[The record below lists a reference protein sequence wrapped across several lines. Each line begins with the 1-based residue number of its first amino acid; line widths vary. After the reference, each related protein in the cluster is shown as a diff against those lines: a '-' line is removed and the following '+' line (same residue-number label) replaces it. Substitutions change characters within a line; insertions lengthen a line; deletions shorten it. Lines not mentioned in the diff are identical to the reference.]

1 MKIILHVGMH
11 KTGSSSI
18 QDTLSKADMGPV
30 EYMPIGPA
38 NQSGTMALMFR
49 EDVEE
54 YHSFKLRGL
63 TRSQLLE
70 NRKVLQRR
78 MTHYFENT
86 TAETVLISGEGISIM
101 SPAEIEYLAAFL
113 YDQTKDVQVIAYVRS
128 PCSFM
133 NSAFQQRVKGGKLKQ
148 FQPGNLWPNYQS
160 RFEKIDKVFGRE
172 NVTLKPFI
180 RDELKDGNVVLDF
193 AAFLNVSVDIE
204 NIVLSNESLSLE
216 ATALLYA
223 QRRLGK
229 GMLKGFGRAVKIN
242 ADFIEHLSQ
251 IKGRRMTFSRSLVEQ
266 TAKAQA
272 ADILWIE
279 ERLGRD
285 FLDLPD
291 SGAGGISSEADLL
304 DIAAEQQDVL
314 NRMIDERFKTGLGS
328 PHEQAARKLDL
339 VMSSFI

>member
-1 MKIILHVGMH
+1 
-11 KTGSSSI
+11 
-18 QDTLSKADMGPV
+18 
-30 EYMPIGPA
+30 
-38 NQSGTMALMFR
+38 
-49 EDVEE
+49 
-54 YHSFKLRGL
+54 
-63 TRSQLLE
+63 
-70 NRKVLQRR
+70 

-86 TAETVLISGEGISIM
+86 TAETVLISGEGISNM

-148 FQPGNLWPNYQS
+148 FKPGNLWPNYQS

-229 GMLKGFGRAVKIN
+229 GMLKGFGRALKIN

>member
-1 MKIILHVGMH
+1 MP

-18 QDTLSKADMGPV
+18 QDTFAKSDIAPV
-30 EYMPIGPA
+30 EYMPNHSA
-38 NQSGTMALMFR
+38 NHSGTMMLLFK
-49 EDVEE
+49 DKVEA
-54 YHSFKLRGL
+54 YHSFQSRGKA
-63 TRSQLLE
+63 RPQLLE
-70 NRKVLQRR
+70 ERR
-78 MTHYFENT
+78 IMLDRVTQYFEET
-86 TAETVLISGEGISIM
+86 TAETVVISAESISALDVGEIAKL
-101 SPAEIEYLAAFL
+101 AEFL
-113 YDQTKDVQVIAYVRS
+113 HLQTDDVQVIAYVRP

-133 NSAFQQRVKGGKLKQ
+133 NSAFQQMLKNNKISGLKPMQ
-148 FQPGNLWPNYQS
+148 FWPKYKN
-160 RFEKIDKVFGRE
+160 RFAKIDEVFGRE

-180 RDELKDGNVVLDF
+180 RDELKDGNVVQDF

-204 NIVLSNESLSLE
+204 SIVLSNESLSLE

-229 GMLKGFGRAVKIN
+229 GMLKGFGRALKIN

-266 TAKAQA
+266 TAKVQA

-291 SGAGGISSEADLL
+291 AGAGGISSEADLL